1 VQNVKTHFE
10 QVPLDVVK
18 KMIGIGKAIDGDKP
32 EKLKP
37 RGAKPGLKTLPA
49 R

>member
-1 VQNVKTHFE
+1 MGKTHFE

-18 KMIGIGKAIDGDKP
+18 RIVAPDPREIGAGRGVHNLWKP
-32 EKLKP
+32 TP
-37 RGAKPGLKTLPA
+37 IRGFQN